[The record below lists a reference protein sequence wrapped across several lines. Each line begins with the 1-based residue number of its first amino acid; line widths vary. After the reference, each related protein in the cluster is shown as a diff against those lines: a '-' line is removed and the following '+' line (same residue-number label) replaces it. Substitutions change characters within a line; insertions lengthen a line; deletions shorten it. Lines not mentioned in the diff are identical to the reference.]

1 MVRGDIILA
10 VGGVEFGPGE
20 TVMRQIRDVMEKAKS
35 GDTLTLKVLR
45 AGKVLEL
52 TARVP

>member
-20 TVMRQIRDVMEKAKS
+20 AVVQRIRERMEAAKS
-35 GDTLTLKVLR
+35 GDTLTLKILR

-52 TARVP
+52 TVRVP